1 MGHRITVTA
10 SGPNGGSSSAVAE
23 AIVHTVTELPARGGD
38 GAEQIEFSAS
48 HTERGWMMPVTVP
61 PGGSTSTNVRL
72 TAEGAVT
79 LFAKFSGKMGNL
91 PGTAQHMIRVVPDN
105 SKSQSPAVMA
115 SLMNAG
121 TADILNRIGRKP

>member
-1 MGHRITVTA
+1 MGHRITVT
-10 SGPNGGSSSAVAE
+10 E
-23 AIVHTVTELPARGGD
+23 IHARGGD
-38 GAEQIEFSAS
+38 GAEQIEVSAS

-61 PGGSTSTNVRL
+61 PGGSTRTNVRL
-72 TAEGAVT
+72 TAEGAAT

-91 PGTAQHMIRVVPDN
+91 LGTAQQMIRVVPDN
-105 SKSQSPAVMA
+105 SKLQSPADLA